1 MEFITL
7 LILSYLT
14 GSIPTSIIVSRIA
27 KNIDIRDRG
36 SGNAGAT
43 NVYRIL
49 GWKYALIVL
58 LLDIFK
64 AWLPT
69 AIYATTI
76 FQYISILDIGFM
88 QILCGS
94 FAVIGHTYPIFARF
108 KGGKGVGPL
117 IGVLLALF
125 PIAFPLCLIV
135 AIAIIVTTGYVS
147 LGSIFAAISLPIFI
161 LILPVLGIISP
172 NLSLVVFSLLVPWF
186 VIYTHRSN
194 ISRIRNGT
202 ENRFDKALIFKNKK
216 IN

>member
-1 MEFITL
+1 MEVITL

-27 KNIDIRDRG
+27 KNIDIREHG

-58 LLDIFK
+58 SLDIFK

-69 AIYATTI
+69 AIYATKI
-76 FQYISILDIGFM
+76 FLSTSIPDIGFI
-88 QILCGS
+88 QILCGFS
-94 FAVIGHTYPIFARF
+94 AVLGHTYPIFAGF
-108 KGGKGVGPL
+108 KGGKGVGSL

-125 PIAFPLCLIV
+125 PFAFPLCLIV
-135 AIAIIVTTGYVS
+135 AIFVVVTTGYVS
-147 LGSIFAAISLPIFI
+147 LGSIFAAISLPIII
-161 LILPVLGIISP
+161 LILPGLGIITP
-172 NLSLVVFSLLVPWF
+172 NLSLVIFSLLVPWF
-186 VIYTHRSN
+186 VIFTHRSN

-202 ENRFDKALIFKNKK
+202 ENRFDKALIIKK
-216 IN
+216 RK

>member
-1 MEFITL
+1 MDVITL

-14 GSIPTSIIVSRIA
+14 GSIPTSIIVSRVA
-27 KNIDIRDRG
+27 KNIDIREHG

-58 LLDIFK
+58 SLDIFK

-69 AIYATTI
+69 AIYATKI
-76 FQYISILDIGFM
+76 FLSISIPDIGFM

-94 FAVIGHTYPIFARF
+94 FAVIGHTFPIFARF
-108 KGGKGVGPL
+108 KGGKGVGSL

-135 AIAIIVTTGYVS
+135 AIAVIVNTGYIS
-147 LGSIFAAISLPIFI
+147 LGSIFAAISLPIII
-161 LILPVLGIISP
+161 LILPGLGIITP
-172 NLSLVVFSLLVPWF
+172 NLSLVIFSLLVPWF

-202 ENRFDKALIFKNKK
+202 ENRFDKALIIKK
-216 IN
+216 RK

>member
-27 KNIDIRDRG
+27 KNIDIRDHG

-202 ENRFDKALIFKNKK
+202 ENRFDKAIIFKNKK
-216 IN
+216 

>member
-1 MEFITL
+1 MELIIL

-14 GSIPTSIIVSRIA
+14 GSIPTSIIVSRIT
-27 KNIDIRDRG
+27 KNVDIRQHG

-64 AWLPT
+64 AWLPS

-135 AIAIIVTTGYVS
+135 AIAIIVSTGYVS

>member
-1 MEFITL
+1 MEVVTL

-27 KNIDIRDRG
+27 KNIDIREHG

-58 LLDIFK
+58 SLDIFK

-69 AIYATTI
+69 AIYATKI
-76 FQYISILDIGFM
+76 FLSISIPDIGFI
-88 QILCGS
+88 QILCGFS
-94 FAVIGHTYPIFARF
+94 AVLGHTYPIFSGF
-108 KGGKGVGPL
+108 KGGKGIGSL

-125 PIAFPLCLIV
+125 PFAFPLCLIV
-135 AIAIIVTTGYVS
+135 AIFVVVTTGYVS
-147 LGSIFAAISLPIFI
+147 LGSIFAAISLPIII
-161 LILPVLGIISP
+161 LILPVLGIITP
-172 NLSLVVFSLLVPWF
+172 NLSLVIFSLLVPWF

-202 ENRFDKALIFKNKK
+202 ENRFDKALIIKK
-216 IN
+216 RK

>member
-1 MEFITL
+1 MEVVTL

-27 KNIDIRDRG
+27 KNIDIREHG

-58 LLDIFK
+58 SLDIFK

-69 AIYATTI
+69 AIYATKI
-76 FQYISILDIGFM
+76 FLSISIPDIGFI
-88 QILCGS
+88 QILCGFS
-94 FAVIGHTYPIFARF
+94 AVLGHTYPIFAGFR
-108 KGGKGVGPL
+108 GGKGVGSL

-125 PIAFPLCLIV
+125 PFAFPLCLIV
-135 AIAIIVTTGYVS
+135 AIFVVVTTGYVS
-147 LGSIFAAISLPIFI
+147 LGSIFAAISLPIII
-161 LILPVLGIISP
+161 LILPGLGIITP
-172 NLSLVVFSLLVPWF
+172 NLSLVIFSLLVPWF
-186 VIYTHRSN
+186 VIFTHRSN

-202 ENRFDKALIFKNKK
+202 ENRFDKALIIKK
-216 IN
+216 RK

>member
-1 MEFITL
+1 MEVVTL

-14 GSIPTSIIVSRIA
+14 GSIPTSIIVSRVA
-27 KNIDIRDRG
+27 KNIDIREHG

-58 LLDIFK
+58 SLDIFK

-69 AIYATTI
+69 AIYATKI
-76 FQYISILDIGFM
+76 FLSISIPDIGFI
-88 QILCGS
+88 QILCGFS
-94 FAVIGHTYPIFARF
+94 AVLGHTYPIFARF
-108 KGGKGVGPL
+108 KGGKGVGSL

-125 PIAFPLCLIV
+125 PFVFPLCLIV
-135 AIAIIVTTGYVS
+135 AIFVVVTTGYVS
-147 LGSIFAAISLPIFI
+147 LGSIFAAISLPIII
-161 LILPVLGIISP
+161 LILPGLGIITP
-172 NLSLVVFSLLVPWF
+172 NLSLVIFSLLVPWF

-202 ENRFDKALIFKNKK
+202 ENRFDKALIIKK
-216 IN
+216 RK

>member
-1 MEFITL
+1 MEVITL

-14 GSIPTSIIVSRIA
+14 GSIPTSIIVSRVA
-27 KNIDIRDRG
+27 KNIDIREHG

-58 LLDIFK
+58 SLDIFK

-69 AIYATTI
+69 AIYATKI
-76 FQYISILDIGFM
+76 FLSISIPDIGFI
-88 QILCGS
+88 QILCGFS
-94 FAVIGHTYPIFARF
+94 AVFGHTYPIFARF
-108 KGGKGVGPL
+108 KGGKGVGSL

-125 PIAFPLCLIV
+125 PFVFPLCLIV
-135 AIAIIVTTGYVS
+135 AIFVVVTTGYVS
-147 LGSIFAAISLPIFI
+147 LGSIFAAISLPIII
-161 LILPVLGIISP
+161 LILPGLGIITP
-172 NLSLVVFSLLVPWF
+172 NLSLVIFSLLVPWF

-202 ENRFDKALIFKNKK
+202 ENRFDKALIIKNKK
-216 IN
+216 

>member
-27 KNIDIRDRG
+27 KNIDIRDHG

-108 KGGKGVGPL
+108 KGGKGVGSL

-194 ISRIRNGT
+194 ISRIRDGT

>member
-1 MEFITL
+1 MDVITL

-14 GSIPTSIIVSRIA
+14 GSIPTSIIVSRVA
-27 KNIDIRDRG
+27 KNIDIREHG

-58 LLDIFK
+58 SLDIFK

-69 AIYATTI
+69 AIYATKI
-76 FQYISILDIGFM
+76 FLSISIPDIGFI
-88 QILCGS
+88 QILCGFS
-94 FAVIGHTYPIFARF
+94 AVFGHTYPIFARF
-108 KGGKGVGPL
+108 KGGKGVGSL

-125 PIAFPLCLIV
+125 PFVFPLCLIV
-135 AIAIIVTTGYVS
+135 AIFVVVTTGYVS
-147 LGSIFAAISLPIFI
+147 LGSIFAAISLPIII
-161 LILPVLGIISP
+161 LILPGLGIITP
-172 NLSLVVFSLLVPWF
+172 NLSLVIFSLLVPWF

-202 ENRFDKALIFKNKK
+202 ENRFDKALIIKK
-216 IN
+216 RK

>member
-1 MEFITL
+1 MEVITL

-14 GSIPTSIIVSRIA
+14 GSIPTSIIVSRVA
-27 KNIDIRDRG
+27 KNIDIREHG

-58 LLDIFK
+58 SLDIFK

-69 AIYATTI
+69 AIYATKI
-76 FQYISILDIGFM
+76 FLSISIPDIGFI
-88 QILCGS
+88 QILCGFS
-94 FAVIGHTYPIFARF
+94 AVFGHTYPIFARF
-108 KGGKGVGPL
+108 KGGKGVGSL

-125 PIAFPLCLIV
+125 PFVFPLCLIV
-135 AIAIIVTTGYVS
+135 AIFVVVTTGYVS
-147 LGSIFAAISLPIFI
+147 LGSIFAAISLPIII
-161 LILPVLGIISP
+161 LILPSLGIITP
-172 NLSLVVFSLLVPWF
+172 NLSLVIFSLLVPWF

-202 ENRFDKALIFKNKK
+202 ENRFDKALIIKK
-216 IN
+216 RK

>member
-27 KNIDIRDRG
+27 KNIDIRDHG

>member
-1 MEFITL
+1 MEVVTL

-27 KNIDIRDRG
+27 KNIDIREHG

-58 LLDIFK
+58 SLDIFK

-69 AIYATTI
+69 AIYATKI
-76 FQYISILDIGFM
+76 FLSISIPDIGFI
-88 QILCGS
+88 QILCGFS
-94 FAVIGHTYPIFARF
+94 AVLGHTYPIFAGF
-108 KGGKGVGPL
+108 KGGKGVGSL

-125 PIAFPLCLIV
+125 PFAFPLCLIV
-135 AIAIIVTTGYVS
+135 AIFVVVTTGYVS
-147 LGSIFAAISLPIFI
+147 LGSIFAAISLPIII
-161 LILPVLGIISP
+161 LILPGLGIITP
-172 NLSLVVFSLLVPWF
+172 NLSLVIFSLLVPWF

-202 ENRFDKALIFKNKK
+202 ENRFDKALIIKK
-216 IN
+216 RK